1 MKAIEISAKLRENVG
16 KKSAK
21 LLRREQAIPCVLYG
35 TEKNIH
41 FSAIES
47 EFRHLIY
54 TPDVH
59 YAKINIDG
67 TEHKAIVKDIQFHPV
82 SDKILHI
89 DFLNIYEDK
98 PITVS
103 IPVKLS
109 GFAKGVQDGGKLY
122 QDARRLQVTG
132 LLKHFIEV
140 IEIDVTELKIASS
153 IRVSDIKLDN
163 LTISEASHKNVASVR
178 VTRAAKEAEAVPGA
192 PAAEGA
198 PAAAAPAAPAK
209 K

>member
-67 TEHKAIVKDIQFHPV
+67 QEHKAIVKEIQFHPV

-103 IPVKLS
+103 IPVKLI
-109 GFAKGVQDGGKLY
+109 GFAKGVQDGGKLF
-122 QDARRLQVTG
+122 QDARRLSVTG
-132 LLKHFIEV
+132 LLKHFVE
-140 IEIDVTELKIASS
+140 EIQVNVDDLKIASS
-153 IRVSDIKLDN
+153 IRVADIKLEN
-163 LTISEASHKNVASVR
+163 LTITEMPNKNVASVR
-178 VTRAAKEAEAVPGA
+178 VTRAAKEAEAAPGA
-192 PAAEGA
+192 AAG
-198 PAAAAPAAPAK
+198 AAAAPAAAAAK